1 MPLCALRRS
10 YSECRVCWSRSVGC
24 VTVNT
29 DPQLLRVGQPWW
41 VSMCFSRAL
50 DSYFIVKKPPYP
62 LAKIAT
68 RSLFNRATQEHTTV
82 KTQGYRPAAAL
93 SGLLSPR
100 VHPAEHSLRVPR
112 GHTASPIGAR
122 RRCVHGAQLYSR

>member
-1 MPLCALRRS
+1 ML
-10 YSECRVCWSRSVGC
+10 G

-29 DPQLLRVGQPWW
+29 DPQLRLYGSTKGWSTMW

-68 RSLFNRATQEHTTV
+68 RGLFDRATQEHTIV
-82 KTQGYRPAAAL
+82 KTQGHRPAAAL
-93 SGLLSPR
+93 SGLLSPH
-100 VHPAEHSLRVPR
+100 VLLAEHSLRVPR

-122 RRCVHGAQLYSR
+122 RRCVRAAQLCSR

>member
-1 MPLCALRRS
+1 MIIQCLRLKALKARFCS
-10 YSECRVCWSRSVGC
+10 LG
-24 VTVNT
+24 
-29 DPQLLRVGQPWW
+29 
-41 VSMCFSRAL
+41 FSRAL
-50 DSYFIVKKPPYP
+50 DFYFIVKKPPYP

-68 RSLFNRATQEHTTV
+68 RGLFDRATQEHTIV
-82 KTQGYRPAAAL
+82 KTQGEGHRPAAAL

-122 RRCVHGAQLYSR
+122 RRCVRAAQLCSR

>member
-1 MPLCALRRS
+1 MCAETLVLCV
-10 YSECRVCWSRSVGC
+10 VCAGAGLLG

-68 RSLFNRATQEHTTV
+68 RGLFDRATQEHTIV
-82 KTQGYRPAAAL
+82 KTQGHRPAAAL

-122 RRCVHGAQLYSR
+122 RRCVRAAQLCSR